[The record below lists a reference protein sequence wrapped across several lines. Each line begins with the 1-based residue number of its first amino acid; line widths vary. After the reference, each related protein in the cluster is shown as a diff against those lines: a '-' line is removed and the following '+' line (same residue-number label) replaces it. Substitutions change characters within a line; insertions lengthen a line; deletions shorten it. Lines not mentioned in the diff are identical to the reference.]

1 MKDAVARYQNTGVR
15 IEDSYVITDKDLE
28 RISSNAPREIDEIEA
43 LMKKRSS
50 KVVP

>member
-1 MKDAVARYQNTGVR
+1 MARYQNTGVR
-15 IEDSYVITDKDLE
+15 IEYSYVISDKGLD
-28 RISSNAPREIDEIEA
+28 RVSNAPREIDEIEA